1 MRKAGLFV
9 LACLGAMS
17 GVFATEN
24 RQPQVETKGLTRK
37 IIDEEVL
44 SGPLTELNGKYK
56 MVAVDFAIA
65 PGGYVGPHHHAGPG
79 FRCVTHGVVTNIE
92 ENGKTADYHAGE
104 CYFEGGDK
112 SHTPRNNGDAMVLG
126 VQVEL
131 LPAAWSGSSLI
142 PVEAKE

>member
-1 MRKAGLFV
+1 MTKAGLVV

-17 GVFATEN
+17 GVLATEN
-24 RQPQVETKGLTRK
+24 RQAQVETKGLTRK
-37 IIDEEVL
+37 IIEEQVL

-92 ENGKTADYHAGE
+92 EDGKTTDYHAGE